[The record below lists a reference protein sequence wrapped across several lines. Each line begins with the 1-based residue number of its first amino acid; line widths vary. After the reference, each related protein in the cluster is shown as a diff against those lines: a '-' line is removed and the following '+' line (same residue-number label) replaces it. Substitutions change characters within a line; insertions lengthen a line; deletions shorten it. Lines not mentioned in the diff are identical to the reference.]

1 MCYSI
6 HLNGI
11 LKNGQELGKWVLW
24 WHKGVAQMSGE
35 ERRSLHIWD
44 GTVKGVPEHKTGLWL
59 ANKEEQNSSIM
70 MGSYQLLE
78 YPQRV
83 FLHSFE
89 MTGCEALQSSQ
100 NYG

>member
-6 HLNGI
+6 HLNGS

-44 GTVKGVPEHKTGLWL
+44 GTVKGVPEHKTGVSGWPTRKSKIAPL
-59 ANKEEQNSSIM
+59 
-70 MGSYQLLE
+70 
-78 YPQRV
+78 
-83 FLHSFE
+83 
-89 MTGCEALQSSQ
+89 
-100 NYG
+100 